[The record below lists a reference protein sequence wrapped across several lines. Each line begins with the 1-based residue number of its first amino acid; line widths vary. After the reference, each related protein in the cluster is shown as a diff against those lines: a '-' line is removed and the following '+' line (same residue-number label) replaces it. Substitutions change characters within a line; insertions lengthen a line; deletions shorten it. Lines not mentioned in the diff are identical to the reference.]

1 MTFKLI
7 PLHAGTSQEDLVAL
21 LTPEERVLVGLDEQ
35 PPDYPYPH
43 FLDHPYPHFLDREQ

>member
-7 PLHAGTSQEDLVAL
+7 PPFAPLHAGTSQEDLVAL

-43 FLDHPYPHFLDREQ
+43 FLDLSSL